1 MRANH
6 LRNVDLNLLVSLQA
20 LLQERSVSGAA
31 EMLYMTQPG
40 MSRNLARLRDAFD
53 DPLLVRSG
61 TRMTLTPR
69 AKEIAP
75 QLELLLASVTVLL
88 HPRQPVAAKITR
100 RFKIAAVDSAIES
113 VLCYAISEISRT
125 APGVSFEFINPGDQ
139 TYTQLREG
147 RVDIAVDVYRDTP
160 PGFRLE
166 QLYENR
172 YVALLR
178 RNHPL
183 LKKGL
188 TKNDFEQLQHI
199 KIVGSGGGAVEIDEE
214 LRRLNIRRQ
223 IVATTSSFSAAAA
236 LAAQTDW
243 LSVLPINPAKRS
255 TTRVAVEILELP
267 FTVAPIPLT
276 MLWHAQSHDDFVHAW
291 LRREIRESVKKVAY
305 RETKSVSQ
313 RDGSD

>member
-20 LLQERSVSGAA
+20 LLQERSVSAAA

-75 QLELLLASVTVLL
+75 QLELLLASATVLL
-88 HPRQPVAAKITR
+88 NPRQPVAAKITR
-100 RFKIAAVDSAIES
+100 RFKIAAADSAIES
-113 VLCYAISEISRT
+113 VLCHAISKISRE
-125 APGVSFEFINPGDQ
+125 APGVSFEFINPGDH
-139 TYTQLREG
+139 TYMQLREG

-160 PGFRLE
+160 QGFQLE

-178 RNHPL
+178 RSHPL

-188 TKNDFEQLQHI
+188 TKSAFEKAQHI

-223 IVATTSSFSAAAA
+223 IIATTSSFSAAAA
-236 LAAQTDW
+236 LTAQTDW

-255 TTRVAVEILELP
+255 TSRVSVEIAELP

-291 LRREIRESVKKVAY
+291 LRKEIRDSVKKVEY
-305 RETKSVSQ
+305 RE
-313 RDGSD
+313 